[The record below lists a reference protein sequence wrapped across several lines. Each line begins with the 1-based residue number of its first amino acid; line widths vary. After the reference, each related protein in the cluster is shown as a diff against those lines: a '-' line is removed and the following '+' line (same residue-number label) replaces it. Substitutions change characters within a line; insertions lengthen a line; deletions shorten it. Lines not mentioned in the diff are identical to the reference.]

1 MIPWLYILVLLLL
14 SFWAGLRIYHRG
26 YNNEPVYRIGAS
38 LLPSLLTITALV
50 YYCIWVSMPSIPW
63 NAARLAVSVAFAK
76 GYQLYYTSNEGPILS
91 LIAGPVTPLVFL
103 PSAIASSP
111 QGVLFI
117 GGFINLLLILA
128 PLLVLHWVPIDR
140 TPKASVGKWLGFLFS
155 AAIILLTD
163 DFYFTTSFLHS
174 DQPAFGLGLLS
185 CVALLMYLRRRK
197 HKYIVTA
204 ALLATLAVYAKQVII
219 MLIPAQLVY
228 LVLAAGWREFRQ
240 YFLWLLCLG
249 LVASTLFI
257 FVFGVGPMWFNM
269 FVVPYNH
276 PWEGDFWMF
285 VARWAEANINL
296 SVPWMIGLMAVL
308 VSVGSYRKEISV
320 KNSWWVE
327 NPWLFLFLIALFL
340 QPIGALAMIKKG
352 GGHNSYHTYYF
363 AIAGAG
369 LVISAAFDWD
379 RWPEFQRIIRQFCLI
394 TTAITVFL
402 AGIMV
407 WTMMRMPPIPGR
419 CHEQEAWEMA
429 LNYPNEIYFPWN
441 TLACLLADGK
451 LYHFDYGVLDRD
463 LAGFR
468 PSAKHV
474 HQGLPSRMRWV
485 LYPSN
490 SMTRFM
496 LRLLPEF
503 KLTRRLP
510 GDWDV
515 FERESDRG
523 S

>member
-1 MIPWLYILVLLLL
+1 
-14 SFWAGLRIYHRG
+14 
-26 YNNEPVYRIGAS
+26 
-38 LLPSLLTITALV
+38 
-50 YYCIWVSMPSIPW
+50 MPSIPW

-76 GYQLYYTSNEGPILS
+76 GYQLYYTGNEGPILS

-163 DFYFTTSFLHS
+163 DFYFMTSFLHS

-249 LVASTLFI
+249 VVASTLFI

-276 PWEGDFWMF
+276 PWEGDFWML
-285 VARWAEANINL
+285 VGRWTQANINI
-296 SVPWMIGLMAVL
+296 SIPWIIGLMAVL
-308 VSVGSYRKEISV
+308 VSVRFDQRESRLRSA
-320 KNSWWVE
+320 WWYE
-327 NPWLFLFLIALFL
+327 NPWLLLYLIALFL
-340 QPIGALAMIKKG
+340 QPTGALGMIKHG
-352 GGHNSYHTYYF
+352 GGGNSYHTYYF
-363 AIAGAG
+363 TIAGAG
-369 LVISAAFDWD
+369 LVISAMFNWD
-379 RWPEFQRIIRQFCLI
+379 RWPELRWVIRRFCLI
-394 TTAITVFL
+394 ITVSAIFL
-402 AGIMV
+402 AGIKV
-407 WTMMRMPPIPGR
+407 WTIIRLPLIPGP
-419 CHEQEAWEMA
+419 CQEQEAWEMA
-429 LNYPNEIYFPWN
+429 LDYPNEIYFPWN
-441 TLACLLADGK
+441 PLASLLADGDA
-451 LYHFDYGVLDRD
+451 YHFDYGVLDRN
-463 LAGFR
+463 LAGFC
-468 PSAKHV
+468 PSATHIQ
-474 HQGLPSRMRWV
+474 QGLPSRMRWV
-485 LYPSN
+485 GYPSN
-490 SMTRFM
+490 SQTRFM
-496 LRLLPEF
+496 LRFLSEF
-503 KLTRRLP
+503 RLKRRVP
-510 GDWDV
+510 GWDF